1 MKLLDSVSPD
11 EKTAWL
17 RLFMTENVGPATFFQ
32 LIGRHGTAEKAL
44 LALPDYAKRGGRKKP
59 LLIPAVG
66 DVTKQMDLCHAT
78 GAQVILYNEHA
89 FPAALR
95 DIADCPPLLFLRGQ
109 ASLFNKT
116 AIAIVGTRRA
126 SLNNMNYTR
135 LLAQNLGKAGY
146 PIISGLALGIDG
158 AAHEGALD
166 TGTLAVLPGGLDY
179 IYPPKHTPLF
189 QQIGER
195 GLLVSERPF
204 GSPVYAHDFPRRNRI
219 VAGLS
224 SAVIVVEA
232 TEGSGS
238 LITARMAKA
247 QDRLVFAV
255 PGSPSDPRAAGTN
268 SLIKQGAHLVTGP
281 EDVIALLESQ
291 SIQTPLLQDQNNDDP
306 WNIWQTMKHV
316 RTEDMD
322 AARDDV
328 LAMLDTTPIGVDQLI
343 RALGLPSPLV
353 HCLLLELQL
362 AGRLQRYPGNKV
374 CLGGEGV

>member
-1 MKLLDSVSPD
+1 M
-11 EKTAWL
+11 
-17 RLFMTENVGPATFFQ
+17 
-32 LIGRHGTAEKAL
+32 
-44 LALPDYAKRGGRKKP
+44 
-59 LLIPAVG
+59 
-66 DVTKQMDLCHAT
+66 
-78 GAQVILYNEHA
+78 
-89 FPAALR
+89 
-95 DIADCPPLLFLRGQ
+95 
-109 ASLFNKT
+109 
-116 AIAIVGTRRA
+116 
-126 SLNNMNYTR
+126 
-135 LLAQNLGKAGY
+135 
-146 PIISGLALGIDG
+146 
-158 AAHEGALD
+158 
-166 TGTLAVLPGGLDY
+166 
-179 IYPPKHTPLF
+179 
-189 QQIGER
+189 
-195 GLLVSERPF
+195 LVSERPF

-281 EDVIALLESQ
+281 EDVIAVLESQ
-291 SIQTPLLQDQNNDDP
+291 SIQTPLLQDQNTDDP
-306 WNIWQTMKHV
+306 WDIWQTMKHV

-322 AARDDV
+322 AARHDV